1 VLLSVVEGLAISFP
15 EIFVGERLCSDTMLL
30 SVVEGLAISV
40 SEIFVGE
47 RLGAA
52 TMLVSLVEGMVISF
66 SEIFVERTRCLRNQS
81 SKFGDGS
88 PLL

>member
-1 VLLSVVEGLAISFP
+1 MLLSVVEGLAISFP

-47 RLGAA
+47 RLCSD
-52 TMLVSLVEGMVISF
+52 TMQLSVVEGWLSQLPKYSWESVSA
-66 SEIFVERTRCLRNQS
+66 
-81 SKFGDGS
+81 
-88 PLL
+88 PLPCW